1 MATKIDCK
9 VYIACKMSGR
19 DRLEMV
25 NRAIRVCDIFKEFG
39 LTPISPVVEEQ
50 VKAEEGKLINSDK
63 VKLSGFWQ
71 RDKEIIMKEA
81 HVIFLDHAEM
91 KSFGMEREMGF
102 ARYCLWKPT
111 VLHVAPGTVV
121 SVAQWEDDKVFTSVH
136 EAAKYIAETWG
147 TRDQRFRWRLAMLKR
162 TIPTWI
168 KRQWWQFR

>member
-1 MATKIDCK
+1 MVIDCK
-9 VYIACKMSGR
+9 VYVACKMSGR

-25 NRAIRVCDIFKEFG
+25 NRAVRVCEIFREFG
-39 LTPISPVVEEQ
+39 LTPISPVVEEN

-63 VKLSGFWQ
+63 VKLSGYWQ

-121 SVAQWEDDKVFTSVH
+121 SVAQWEDDKCVTSIH
-136 EAAKYIAETWG
+136 EGAKYIADTWG
-147 TRDQRFRWRLAMLKR
+147 TKQKRIIWRLKMLNR
-162 TIPTWI
+162 CLIYWI
-168 KRQWWQFR
+168 YCQFLQFR